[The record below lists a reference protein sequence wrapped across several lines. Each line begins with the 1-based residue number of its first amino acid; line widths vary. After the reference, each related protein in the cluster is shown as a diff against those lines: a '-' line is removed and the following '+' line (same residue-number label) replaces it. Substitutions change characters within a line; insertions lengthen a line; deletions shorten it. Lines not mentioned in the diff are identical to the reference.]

1 MSRTVSKQIGS
12 LAACLGAGLILWSNA
27 FVQIAFAQEAN
38 SKNLEKIRSI
48 ASAQI
53 EKHCL
58 NSLLIQVRIDGWE
71 VATLA
76 FGEAMA
82 GVPATAAG
90 RFRNGAVAIAYVAA
104 LALRLS
110 EEGVIDLDTPIAR
123 WLPNY
128 PGADKATIRMLA
140 NMTAGYPDHVANQE
154 YFEKPFTENPFKTW
168 TPQELVDIS
177 LSTKRSFAP
186 GENWDYS
193 HSGYVILG
201 QVLESATGKSMHRL
215 MDEYILGPLK
225 LDGTSGFDIATMPEP
240 AIHGF
245 TAERGIWEDSTFW
258 NPSWTLPSGAIQ
270 VTTISDM
277 ARSFD
282 AIVGTEAIL
291 TAKSR
296 KAMIEPRLIGFGTP
310 LKGCPTCHTLTRNF
324 NYGLGVILRGDWVF
338 QTPLFGGYASSVGT
352 LPQEYSKN
360 GRITIAAAVTLTR
373 ASIQD
378 WKGRLP
384 NFADETVRLIASE
397 LAPDSPVPS
406 R

>member
-1 MSRTVSKQIGS
+1 MNMKAFRLRDYFGAS
-12 LAACLGAGLILWSNA
+12 LSTMLILWSGA
-27 FVQIAFAQEAN
+27 FFQSASAQEARW
-38 SKNLEKIRSI
+38 KNLEKIRSI
-48 ASAQI
+48 ASMQF
-53 EKHCL
+53 EKHRL
-58 NSLLIQVRIDGWE
+58 NSLLLQVRIDGRE
-71 VATLA
+71 AATLA
-76 FGEAMA
+76 LGEAIT
-82 GVPATAAG
+82 GVPATVAG

-110 EEGVIDLDTPIAR
+110 EEGVIDLDTPIAH
-123 WLPNY
+123 WLPNL
-128 PGADKATIRMLA
+128 PASDKATIRMLA
-140 NMTAGYPDHVANQE
+140 NMTAGYPDHVANE
-154 YFEKPFTENPFKTW
+154 EKFERPFNENPFRTW
-168 TPQELVDIS
+168 TPQELIDVS
-177 LSTKRSFAP
+177 LSTRRRFAP

-201 QVLESATGKSMHRL
+201 QVLEAATGKPMHRL
-215 MDEYILGPLK
+215 MDEYILKPLK
-225 LDGTSGFDIATMPEP
+225 LDETSGFDIATVPEP

-245 TAERGIWEDSTFW
+245 TAERGVWEDSTFW

-282 AIVGTEAIL
+282 AIVGVDGFL
-291 TAKSR
+291 TTRSR
-296 KAMIEPRLIGFGTP
+296 KAMTEPSLIGFGAP
-310 LKGCPTCHTLTRNF
+310 LEGCPTCRTLTRSF
-324 NYGLGVILRGDWVF
+324 SYGLGAMLRGDWVF

-352 LPQEYSKN
+352 LPQEHSRN
-360 GRITIAAAVTLTR
+360 GRITIAVAVTLTQ

-397 LAPDSPVPS
+397 LAPDNPVPS